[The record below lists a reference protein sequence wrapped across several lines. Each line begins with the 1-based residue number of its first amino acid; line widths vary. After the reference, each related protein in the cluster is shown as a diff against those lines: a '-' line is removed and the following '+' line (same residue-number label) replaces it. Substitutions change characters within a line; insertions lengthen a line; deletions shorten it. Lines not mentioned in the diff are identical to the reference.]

1 MSREEHVPDVLPPK
15 SIAAELFLIFF
26 CIFYLG
32 TNFVIFYIPFW
43 LYFAYQGS
51 LVCRALIA
59 LTLVDYCVPLRT
71 GDKGLWVWWCKLTSF
86 AKGFRSYFDA
96 DLVVEGKWRQDRNYL
111 LMYHPHSLFGIAY
124 TLITR
129 YIYEVQLPGCMFLFT
144 GADVIQYLPLLR
156 RIMAWWGC
164 TSVSAKAMKKH
175 LGLKFPF
182 NALMLQVGGI
192 AEMFYG
198 LDQEQ
203 IILKKRLGFCKLALQ
218 TGCCL
223 VPCYVFGA
231 NEMYTRLFGP
241 DSLLAGISSRIQMSL
256 VVWYGRWG
264 IPFGVVPHQVKMV
277 IVLGEP
283 IEVTKVDE
291 PTPEQ
296 VQELHAK
303 ECGERRAVG
312 MKVRT
317 DVAVVYVAR
326 GNASVVP
333 TLNAI
338 QQRTAALGGKQ
349 HTYTVPKLFLHE
361 LLPAEVSIAIIL
373 DADIVALTDLMQ
385 LVDEVEA
392 VAEREPDAALFYAP
406 EQQNLYRKLGPWWN
420 GLLNVLQ
427 CQLPADAA
435 ARDRREGAVMG
446 AV

>member
-1 MSREEHVPDVLPPK
+1 MPIVDRLDPMCSATPLSPTLAARRMSREEHVPDVLPPK

-51 LVCRALIA
+51 FVCRALIA

-303 ECGERRAVG
+303 YV
-312 MKVRT
+312 
-317 DVAVVYVAR
+317 VA
-326 GNASVVP
+326 
-333 TLNAI
+333 I
-338 QQRTAALGGKQ
+338 C
-349 HTYTVPKLFLHE
+349 
-361 LLPAEVSIAIIL
+361 
-373 DADIVALTDLMQ
+373 
-385 LVDEVEA
+385 
-392 VAEREPDAALFYAP
+392 ALFDRHKHRMG
-406 EQQNLYRKLGPWWN
+406 EEWVQRRGRRLYLEDEMYKDHL
-420 GLLNVLQ
+420 
-427 CQLPADAA
+427 D
-435 ARDRREGAVMG
+435 
-446 AV
+446 